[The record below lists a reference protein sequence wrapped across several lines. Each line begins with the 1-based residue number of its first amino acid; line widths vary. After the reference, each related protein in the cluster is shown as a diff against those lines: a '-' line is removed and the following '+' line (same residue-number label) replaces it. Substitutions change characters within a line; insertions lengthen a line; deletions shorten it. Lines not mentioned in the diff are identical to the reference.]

1 MKPNSYPLSSHQTV
15 SFSRQAYP
23 SVPMSVYR
31 QVVEELEVTKTQLA
45 SVQANNQQLQQEIEQ
60 LIHSAHKAQQLIHQS
75 NRQFDPTKKTTKV
88 KPIWQAKSWD
98 SAREQQVVTVK
109 YAPKYTSR
117 QHKKPQ
123 EMNGWVLAI
132 AILVIILTAF
142 TSGFLLVRPLVNHNN
157 NNN

>member
-23 SVPMSVYR
+23 SVPMPVYR
-31 QVVEELEVTKTQLA
+31 QVVEELQATKAQLA

-60 LIHSAHKAQQLIHQS
+60 LMQSAHKAQQIINQS
-75 NRQFDPTKKTTKV
+75 NHQFAHKKKTTKV

-98 SAREQQVVTVK
+98 SSQDQQVVTVK

-132 AILVIILTAF
+132 AIIAIILTAF
-142 TSGFLLVRPLVNHNN
+142 TGGFLLVRPLVNHNN
-157 NNN
+157 NN